1 MHPVN
6 LAISEAGKG
15 TELYGLIW
23 FVRGLIWVVKELYEH
38 PVIGIPVGILLIC
51 ILIVVV
57 ARIVYVVRD
66 VRRHRDT

>member
-6 LAISEAGKG
+6 LAMSGISA
-15 TELYGLIW
+15 YGVGR
-23 FVRGLIWVVKELYEH
+23 FFAWVAYELYEH
-38 PVIGIPVGILLIC
+38 PVIGIPVGIFLIC

>member
-6 LAISEAGKG
+6 QAFSGAGLAGV
-15 TELYGLIW
+15 LRLL
-23 FVRGLIWVVKELYEH
+23 VWVVVGLYEH

-66 VRRHRDT
+66 VRRHRDTKRDSN